1 MLKIWQKANAIIA
14 QLKNDLGTLVTK
26 DEKLALLD
34 EAEKIIGSN
43 GIGLFADLVIEPLK
57 AEVVAQP

>member
-43 GIGLFADLVIEPLK
+43 GIGLFADLVIEQLK
-57 AEVVAQP
+57 AEVEAQP